1 MTKRFNFPPG
11 FFDTP
16 FVDTTTG
23 LILPEKQL
31 DLQTFLIGDN
41 LPDGNT
47 RQQTKASNLLASDI
61 PTNSD
66 FEEFNDT
73 GVVAYAWE
81 GQWDDAGTT
90 TLTRDFYRPSTS
102 AFRGSKCQMLISP
115 DNVRGSSIAS
125 QPFAVKPF
133 LQWHPSVW
141 AKSDAALPAGAKGF
155 RCRIAWFNGNSDFS
169 KAGVASYSEVVLGAD
184 TTLSTAFQEFGAD
197 VTVPASARFARFVLC
212 NHGPSKGSNFASN
225 ILVDTTSWGLK
236 AINTVAAAYLLTS
249 IVTTNSAALV
259 LIPGMTVTLTTNGAP
274 VLLNFN
280 GVIRSDTAGSQ
291 MGLSFYRD
299 GAAIGLNPTHTFALA
314 NDEELIAFTHAD
326 NPAAGSHT
334 YEARWQIITGG
345 ITLTAPAQ
353 MREIQVIQL
362 P

>member
-1 MTKRFNFPPG
+1 MTKYAN
-11 FFDTP
+11 
-16 FVDTTTG
+16 
-23 LILPEKQL
+23 LPEALFKTPL
-31 DLQTFLIGDN
+31 LEGDTRPMSAEFAQILRESLFSDN
-41 LPDGNT
+41 IPDGNQFQ
-47 RQQTKASNLLASDI
+47 RTKASNLLASDI

-169 KAGVASYSEVVLGAD
+169 KAGVASFTDVVLGAD
-184 TTLSTAFQEFGAD
+184 TTLSTAFQEFAAD
-197 VTVPASARFARFVLC
+197 VTVPASARFARFILY

-236 AINTVAAAYLLTS
+236 AINRLNS
-249 IVTTNSAALV
+249 ITGTLRTR
-259 LIPGMTVTLTTNGAP
+259 LIPALWPMLTF
-274 VLLNFN
+274 LRC
-280 GVIRSDTAGSQ
+280 RSRTFSPEVQSFFFSVVFSIPPLSLATAFSN
-291 MGLSFYRD
+291 S
-299 GAAIGLNPTHTFALA
+299 
-314 NDEELIAFTHAD
+314 
-326 NPAAGSHT
+326 
-334 YEARWQIITGG
+334 
-345 ITLTAPAQ
+345 
-353 MREIQVIQL
+353 
-362 P
+362 

>member
-1 MTKRFNFPPG
+1 MTKRFNFPPEFFKTRFTDENG
-11 FFDTP
+11 FITP
-16 FVDTTTG
+16 EAQ
-23 LILPEKQL
+23 LIL
-31 DLQTFLIGDN
+31 QTSMNGDN
-41 LPDGNT
+41 LPDGNA

-169 KAGVASYSEVVLGAD
+169 KTGAASFTDVVLGAD
-184 TTLSTAFQEFGAD
+184 TTLSTAFQEFAAD
-197 VTVPASARFARFVLC
+197 VTVPASARFARMVLY

-225 ILVDTTSWGLK
+225 ILVDTTSWGL
-236 AINTVAAAYLLTS
+236 VGL
-249 IVTTNSAALV
+249 SALD
-259 LIPGMTVTLTTNGAP
+259 TVTGTTSAPTHAGAFATIDEMTKTRTCRGGAVFCLFCGSIQSDNLAGNSQAFFDITMDGVSISGALPETFVVANQAQIVIFAAP
-274 VLLNFN
+274 V
-280 GVIRSDTAGSQ
+280 VPS
-291 MGLSFYRD
+291 
-299 GAAIGLNPTHTFALA
+299 
-314 NDEELIAFTHAD
+314 
-326 NPAAGSHT
+326 AGSHT
-334 YEARWQIITGG
+334 FAARWRTDAGQ
-345 ITLTAPAQ
+345 TLTATLTFRKFHVFEVPG
-353 MREIQVIQL
+353 
-362 P
+362 